1 MELWARAHW
10 HGGPKPDINKH
21 VEGTAQIMR
30 LLLCLSF
37 QINFKFPHSK
47 DVFFYLLLLLPGGGW
62 NKGGHVGTLKFLVKD
77 TQNLEQA
84 LGRFHAVWTERALD
98 MQLSEDDIAGPIFR
112 RTFRLEKDRYT
123 VHRTCTEICRGPC
136 PRHSGHWRRIDFPG
150 S

>member
-1 MELWARAHW
+1 
-10 HGGPKPDINKH
+10 
-21 VEGTAQIMR
+21 MR

-47 DVFFYLLLLLPGGGW
+47 DVFFLPFAASARW
-62 NKGGHVGTLKFLVKD
+62 R
-77 TQNLEQA
+77 LEQ
-84 LGRFHAVWTERALD
+84 
-98 MQLSEDDIAGPIFR
+98 R
-112 RTFRLEKDRYT
+112 RTCGHSESSLGAATHGLIDHCSFPTRSSLSRTPRIWSKHWVVSTRFGQRERWTCNSLRTTLLGPSFEGPFDSKRTDT